1 MAGRAGRRGMD
12 TRGYVY
18 HLFWRDMPML
28 GNYQHMLSGKPQAL
42 VSKFKM
48 SSLTVLRT
56 VSRTV
61 LPVQHAFRTVLPVQH
76 AFTPKEIDTITLEQ
90 LSNELTGTM
99 IQQEIKRQYSNEE
112 TKIREKRE
120 KMKFIQEK
128 MKTWETPLHILEQ
141 YHGMD
146 KKGKNNKKD
155 KKDKNERLQLAMKY
169 NLTRE
174 YSEYRDWLELKSKL
188 EISENVLSNIQSYIP
203 RVVRLIVDHLCD
215 EGRVVETADGY
226 RLTELGN
233 TITQFH
239 EISPYVAHEM
249 ELLEECCRT
258 QDGTIELLATFAG
271 GIVRMDDAGG
281 DVQSAGNSCVKQF
294 FKKLDKIELDE
305 DNWAYSQQ
313 EQIDV
318 DDVGTRGVGLID
330 LVHQWC
336 LAEDS
341 ERCKQILT
349 EVHQA
354 GVFLGEW
361 VKMMLK
367 MNHCAE
373 ELGRYFESQGKIE
386 CLKHCIEIPK
396 LTLKSVVTNQSLY
409 I

>member
-1 MAGRAGRRGMD
+1 
-12 TRGYVY
+12 
-18 HLFWRDMPML
+18 
-28 GNYQHMLSGKPQAL
+28 
-42 VSKFKM
+42 
-48 SSLTVLRT
+48 
-56 VSRTV
+56 
-61 LPVQHAFRTVLPVQH
+61 
-76 AFTPKEIDTITLEQ
+76 
-90 LSNELTGTM
+90 
-99 IQQEIKRQYSNEE
+99 
-112 TKIREKRE
+112 
-120 KMKFIQEK
+120 
-128 MKTWETPLHILEQ
+128 
-141 YHGMD
+141 MD
-146 KKGKNNKKD
+146 KKGKNN

-169 NLTRE
+169 NLARE

-215 EGRVVETADGY
+215 ERRLAKTADGY

-271 GIVRMDDAGG
+271 GIVRMDDIGG
-281 DVQSAGNSCVKQF
+281 DVPSAGNSCVKQF

-305 DNWAYSQQ
+305 DNWAYAQKA
-313 EQIDV
+313 QIDI
-318 DDVGTRGVGLID
+318 DDVGSRGVGLID
-330 LVHQWC
+330 WVHQWC
-336 LAEDS
+336 WASDF

-373 ELGRYFESQGKIE
+373 ELGQYFESQGKIE
-386 CLKHCIEIPK
+386 CLKHCNEIPK

-409 I
+409 V